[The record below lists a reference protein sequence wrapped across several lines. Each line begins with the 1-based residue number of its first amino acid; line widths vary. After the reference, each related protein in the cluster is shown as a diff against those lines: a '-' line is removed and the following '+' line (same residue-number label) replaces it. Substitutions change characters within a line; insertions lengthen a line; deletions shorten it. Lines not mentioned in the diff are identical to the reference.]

1 MAHPVASFLIAADGQ
16 ATRPFLAYR
25 IGKNVTF
32 QLLVTMSWIFLLTQY
47 RDVLLTRMN
56 RGN

>member
-1 MAHPVASFLIAADGQ
+1 MAHPVASFLIATDGQ

-32 QLLVTMSWIFLLTQY
+32 QLLVTMSWIFY
-47 RDVLLTRMN
+47 
-56 RGN
+56 